1 MKMLKR
7 SIVVCVI
14 VLLCLVFRFS
24 NYLDNYWKQ
33 IYLNSNQGATAAQV
47 VATEKPETDGFN
59 KYSVSKATPEL
70 ILVNK
75 SVRLDRA
82 YEPTDLRQVQGIYLK
97 EIAAAAL
104 KEMLV
109 AAEKEG
115 IHGLVPFSAYRSYG
129 TQAVVY
135 SNKIASLRPKYGDEA
150 EEMAQRLVAPPGSS
164 EHQTGLA
171 IDITL
176 KEFLDYEYVLNY
188 DFANTVQG
196 QWLSKNSWK
205 YGFILR
211 YRENKEDKTNFSY
224 EPWHFRYVGIEHA
237 RVISEMDICLE
248 EYLSMFGI

>member
-1 MKMLKR
+1 MKMLK
-7 SIVVCVI
+7 SSLLVCVI
-14 VLLCLVFRFS
+14 VFLCLVFQYSDF
-24 NYLDNYWKQ
+24 LDNYWKDRH
-33 IYLNSNQGATAAQV
+33 LDSNQSASASQV
-47 VATEKPETDGFN
+47 VLTEKSETDST
-59 KYSVSKATPEL
+59 KQHSVSKATPEL

-82 YEPTDLRQVQGIYLK
+82 YEPTDLRPVQGGYLR
-97 EIAAAAL
+97 EMAAIAL

-109 AAEKEG
+109 GAEKEG

-129 TQAVVY
+129 TQEVVY

-150 EEMAQRLVAPPGSS
+150 EEMAQKLVAPPGSS

-176 KEFLDYEYVLNY
+176 KDFLDYEYVLNY
-188 DFANTVQG
+188 DFATTAQG

-211 YRENKEDKTNFSY
+211 YSENKEDKTNFSY

-237 RVISEMDICLE
+237 KVIYELDICLE
-248 EYLSMFGI
+248 EYISMFGI